1 MSDGSGQ
8 AGPRL
13 VQVAQGVAFG
23 GGAPPAFIA
32 GPCVIESAE
41 HCLHM
46 AREVA
51 AAARKAGVPVIF
63 KASFDKANR
72 TSLSSY
78 RGPGLGEGLAILQ
91 QVKDETGLPVL
102 SDIHEPDQAE
112 PAARVLDVI
121 QIPALLC
128 RQTDLLQEAGRTG
141 LPINL
146 KKGQFTA
153 PWDMLPAVEK
163 ITATGNENVILT
175 ERGTSFGYNNLVVDM
190 RSLAVM
196 RETGFPVV
204 FDATHAV
211 QLPGGHGASSG
222 GQPQFIEVLSRAA
235 AGAGLDGL
243 FTETHDR
250 PEKALSDGANALP
263 LPRLAPLMEQVT
275 AISALIRSSRS

>member
-1 MSDGSGQ
+1 VTSPAGQ
-8 AGPRL
+8 SAPRL
-13 VQVAQGVAFG
+13 VQVAPGVAFG
-23 GGAPPAFIA
+23 GDAPPAFIA

-51 AAARKAGVPVIF
+51 AAARQAGVPVIF

-72 TSLSSY
+72 SSLSSY
-78 RGPGLGEGLAILQ
+78 RGPGLGEGLAILK

-112 PAARVLDVI
+112 MAAQVLDVI

-141 LPINL
+141 RPINI

-153 PWDMLPAVEK
+153 PWDMRPAVEK

-175 ERGTSFGYNNLVVDM
+175 ERGASFGYNNLVVDM
-190 RSLAVM
+190 RSLAIM

-211 QLPGGHGASSG
+211 QLPGAKGASSG
-222 GQPQFIEVLSRAA
+222 GQPQFIEVLARAA

-250 PEKALSDGANALP
+250 PEEALSDGANALP

-275 AISALIRSSRS
+275 AISALVRAART

>member
-1 MSDGSGQ
+1 VSNGSGQ

-78 RGPGLGEGLAILQ
+78 RGPGLGEGMAILQ

-112 PAARVLDVI
+112 LAARVLDVI

-235 AGAGLDGL
+235 AGAGVDGL
-243 FTETHDR
+243 FT
-250 PEKALSDGANALP
+250 
-263 LPRLAPLMEQVT
+263 
-275 AISALIRSSRS
+275 